1 MLMWV
6 IYSLS
11 TLLIAYLISKYF
23 ARKSKLPVV
32 FLVLIVLMTPTN
44 IEVGSNQLAPCLTI
58 FFYDLIFQQ
67 VLSFRSLRPLVIT
80 LPMGFLS
87 IFVLTA
93 IKKRFF

>member
-1 MLMWV
+1 MWV

-11 TLLIAYLISKYF
+11 ALLIAYLISKYF
-23 ARKSKLPVV
+23 SRKLKLPVV
-32 FLVLIVLMTPTN
+32 FFALIVLITPAS
-44 IEVGSNQLAPCLTI
+44 IEVGSNQLAPSFAI

-67 VLSFRSLRPLVIT
+67 ALSFRSLRPLAIT
-80 LPMGFLS
+80 LPVGFLS